1 MENWVFDVELAIV
14 LIACSI
20 GIYGLYIIRRV
31 MKQIVQSTLQNE
43 WSTTDSNFNS
53 EFSAASIS
61 IKKNQKNES
70 KKKERIFSRKYIDLN
85 TYMF

>member
-1 MENWVFDVELAIV
+1 
-14 LIACSI
+14 
-20 GIYGLYIIRRV
+20 

-61 IKKNQKNES
+61 IKKKLKKRKQKKRKN
-70 KKKERIFSRKYIDLN
+70 IFQKIDLN